1 MNVFIAGG
9 SGYVGGVLAKA
20 LAIAGHNVTIGT
32 TQEILSM
39 PDSAVSIMG
48 GIDYGDM
55 AYLSAHIGSMDVIIN
70 SAGPNSTICKNF
82 PETSISNRV
91 KIAANLYEAID
102 PGNRC
107 KYIYISSAHVYSDN
121 LVGTITE
128 ESKTLGST
136 PYAKSHIAAEKK
148 LSQISSSR
156 EGDITILRLSNVYG
170 QPAYSSPEC
179 WTLLVND
186 ICRQAIETGEIILK
200 SDGTL
205 ARDFIYTKDVARL
218 IEFIIRHDFQDNS
231 NFRILNIGSNIAYT
245 VKNVANIVAEAC
257 GIGEIVCADVMNNKV
272 NSSRDEYI
280 NLDYQ
285 SQYIYSHNVIEKRDI
300 RESIIELLEFC
311 KENFSCKN

>member
-9 SGYVGGVLAKA
+9 FGYVGGVLAKA
-20 LAIAGHNVTIGT
+20 LTIAGHNVTVGT
-32 TQEILSM
+32 TQEFLSM
-39 PDSAVSIMG
+39 PDSAVSVIG
-48 GIDYGDM
+48 GIDYEDT

-91 KIAANLYEAID
+91 KIAANLYEAINH
-102 PGNRC
+102 GNRC

-121 LVGTITE
+121 LVGAITE

-148 LSQISSSR
+148 LSEISSSR
-156 EGDITILRLSNVYG
+156 GGDITILRLSNVYG

-179 WTLLVND
+179 WNLLVND
-186 ICRQAIETGEIILK
+186 ICKQAIETGEIVLK

-205 ARDFIYTKDVARL
+205 VRNFIHTKDVAKVL
-218 IEFIIRHDFQDNS
+218 EFIISHDVKDNS
-231 NFRILNIGSNIAYT
+231 NFRIINIGSNIAYT

-257 GIGEIVCADVMNNKV
+257 GIGEVVSPNVINKV

-285 SQYIYSHNVIEKRDI
+285 SQYIFSHNVIDKRDI